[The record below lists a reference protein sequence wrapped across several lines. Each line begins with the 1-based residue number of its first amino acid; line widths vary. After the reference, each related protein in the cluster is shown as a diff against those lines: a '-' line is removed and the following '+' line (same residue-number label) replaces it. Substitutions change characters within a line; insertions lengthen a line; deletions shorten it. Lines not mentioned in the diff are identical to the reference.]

1 MYNFAGIS
9 FVGDNG
15 LYLCR
20 GKVHIHEICFGRSE
34 DLEGGGGARTELVD
48 DLSEVG
54 AGVG

>member
-34 DLEGGGGARTELVD
+34 DLEGGGVLEQN
-48 DLSEVG
+48 
-54 AGVG
+54 